1 MADKTAEPA
10 KAMPKTAVFKHLA
23 EKTGLE
29 NKQVAS
35 VFEALDELIKEQ
47 LGKKGP
53 GEFAILDLIKIK
65 MVHKAATKGGELVK
79 NPFTGEM
86 VPAKP
91 KAASSKVKTVVLKG
105 LKALEK

>member
-1 MADKTAEPA
+1 MADNKAAEAA

-29 NKQVAS
+29 PKQVSA

-47 LGKKGP
+47 LSKKGP

-65 MVHKAATKGGELVK
+65 MTPATKGGELVK

-91 KAASSKVKTVVLKG
+91 KPAKVKAVALKG
-105 LKALEK
+105 LKSLEK